1 MKYLASILVFLF
13 VLNASFAQDKG
24 LCINSLFEQ
33 TVDSYLEYTVPT
45 ISVSSLAEHQE
56 EYVILD
62 AREMEEFRVSH
73 IPNAVQV
80 GYDRFD
86 LSEVADIPKDQSI
99 VIYCSIGYRSEK
111 IGEKL
116 LGAGYQ
122 KVFNLYGSIF
132 EWANRSYPLVIWNGN
147 ETNEIHTYNKS
158 WSKWVENPELQKIH

>member
-1 MKYLASILVFLF
+1 MKWIPKILFLLF
-13 VLNASFAQDKG
+13 LNSSFAQDKG
-24 LCINSLFEQ
+24 LCINPLFEQ

-86 LSEVADIPKDQSI
+86 LSKVVDIPKDQAI

-116 LGAGYQ
+116 LSAGYQ
-122 KVFNLYGSIF
+122 RVFNLYGSIF
-132 EWANRSYPLVIWNGN
+132 EWANRSLPLVIWNGN
-147 ETNEIHTYNKS
+147 NTTEIHTYNKS
-158 WSKWVENPELQKIH
+158 WSKWVDNPELHKVH